1 MDYVSNEVTKIITS
15 DKIVTKHNKEM
26 EKVKSMP
33 MQSKGVGWAIRK
45 VKGMLRK
52 GEALYTKLLKNGTSI
67 WKKSSGMLVSA

>member
-33 MQSKGVGWAIRK
+33 MQSKGVG
-45 VKGMLRK
+45 
-52 GEALYTKLLKNGTSI
+52 
-67 WKKSSGMLVSA
+67 